1 MARDL
6 SDVRFLTVAE
16 VADMMRV
23 SNMTVYRM
31 VHSGEM
37 PAIRFGRSFRIPETA
52 VEAAIQLPSDARLW
66 IFAAERPLSNSESA
80 RVLEETDSFIGQWMA
95 HGAPLTAGRDL
106 RYDQFVLVGVDER
119 AAGVSG
125 CSIDALVRRM
135 QQLESVLG
143 LELVN
148 NAPVLYREGETIA
161 RVSRDRFAQLAA
173 SGTVG
178 PNTRVFDNTLSRV
191 GDLQAGKWEVKA
203 AEAWHKQA
211 FF

>member
-1 MARDL
+1 
-6 SDVRFLTVAE
+6 
-16 VADMMRV
+16 
-23 SNMTVYRM
+23 
-31 VHSGEM
+31 M
-37 PAIRFGRSFRIPETA
+37 PRIPFD
-52 VEAAIQLPSDARLW
+52 QLPPDARLW
-66 IFAAERPLSNSESA
+66 IFAAERPLTAPEKA
-80 RVLEETDSFIGQWMA
+80 RVLEETDSFISQWMA
-95 HGAPLTAGRDL
+95 HGVPLTAGRDL
-106 RYDQFVLVGVDER
+106 KYDQFVLVGVDER

-135 QQLESVLG
+135 QQLEGLLG

-148 NAPVLYREGETIA
+148 NAPVLYREGQVIE

-203 AEAWHKQA
+203 AESWHRQA